1 MRLGQD
7 SGDLAGDSGKRRPR
21 RRSGGSGTG
30 RGGAQGPAETRVPPG
45 PPGAS
50 PAQDPPAGDARDG
63 LRAVP
68 DPVQG
73 VPDGRGTLPPQP
85 RPVARGAAGGQEA
98 YPLQGPPNGRGTN
111 GQGTPPPHG
120 VPNGQGTPP
129 AHVVPNGQGTPHG
142 APNGQGAPPPHGVP
156 SGQAAYNGQETL
168 PSQGAPDGRTASPSQ
183 AGADTRPGQDAQ
195 PVHGAGPVQGQV
207 QPGGQTGEPA
217 GSPPGPPGPP
227 DQPGPPGKRPRFA
240 RPLTVGALIGWT
252 ALSAILP
259 GAAHLRSGHRRTGYI
274 LLTIFGA
281 LLLSILV
288 GALILSGEGNAGFL
302 ARDSTLMTG
311 AVLAIVGAIAWFLL
325 LLFSYISL
333 GPDRLSGRGQ
343 IVSGIAVGVLCVA
356 VMAPFA
362 LTASTVLTGKET
374 ANAIF
379 APAAGNPTAVP
390 VKHEDP
396 WGGRK
401 RVNFLLVGGDGAGNR
416 EGVRTDSMTMAS
428 VHVATGNTAMFSLP
442 RNLQH
447 VRFPPGSALGKRFPD
462 GFMRELPNGGL
473 LNEVWQYAEDHPELM
488 PGVKDGQRGPRA
500 LMDAIGYT
508 LNLKI
513 DYYALVNMFG
523 FAHLVDAIG
532 GLRIRV
538 ERDVPWGGLYGTAGT
553 IKAGYRKLSGEEAL
567 WYGRSRVGSDDF
579 SRMARQRC
587 VIGAFAQQA
596 TPSVVLTNFAK
607 IAGVAKKMAKTDI
620 PRELLEHIIE
630 LGLKVKDARIVSL
643 QFVPPEF
650 YTGSPDWQKIRTATS
665 RALRRSLQ
673 PARRPLA
680 ATASP
685 GTSGTSGASGATPT
699 ATPKPSRTA
708 VAAGP
713 SQTPT
718 QNGEA
723 ESLDELCGF

>member
-1 MRLGQD
+1 M
-7 SGDLAGDSGKRRPR
+7 
-21 RRSGGSGTG
+21 
-30 RGGAQGPAETRVPPG
+30 
-45 PPGAS
+45 
-50 PAQDPPAGDARDG
+50 
-63 LRAVP
+63 
-68 DPVQG
+68 VQSA
-73 VPDGRGTLPPQP
+73 PDGRGTPPPQP
-85 RPVARGAAGGQEA
+85 LPGVRGAANGQDA
-98 YPLQGPPNGRGTN
+98 PPVQGAHN
-111 GQGTPPPHG
+111 GQGTPPPHD
-120 VPNGQGTPP
+120 VRNGQATR
-129 AHVVPNGQGTPHG
+129 NR
-142 APNGQGAPPPHGVP
+142 
-156 SGQAAYNGQETL
+156 QETL
-168 PSQGAPDGRTASPSQ
+168 PPRDAPESQTTSPSQ
-183 AGADTRPGQDAQ
+183 AGTGTRPA
-195 PVHGAGPVQGQV
+195 PAAGPVQGPGPV
-207 QPGGQTGEPA
+207 QAQGAVQTGGPA
-217 GSPPGPPGPP
+217 GSPPGPPGPSDP
-227 DQPGPPGKRPRFA
+227 PGPPGKRPRFA
-240 RPLTVGALIGWT
+240 KPLTVGALIGWT
-252 ALSAILP
+252 ALSALLP

-281 LLLSILV
+281 LLLAILV
-288 GALILSGEGNAGFL
+288 GALVLSGEGNAGFL

-311 AVLAIVGAIAWFLL
+311 AVLAIAGAIAWFLL
-325 LLFSYISL
+325 VLFSYVSL

-343 IVSGIAVGVLCVA
+343 IVSGIAVGVLCVS

-362 LTASTVLTGKET
+362 LTASTVMTGKET

-379 APAAGNPTAVP
+379 ESASGNPTAVP

-447 VRFPPGSALGKRFPD
+447 VRFPPGTALGKRFPN

-488 PGVKDGQRGPRA
+488 PGVKDGHRGPRA
-500 LMDAIGYT
+500 LMDAIGFT

-607 IAGVAKKMAKTDI
+607 IANVAKKMAKTDI

-650 YTGSPDWQKIRTATS
+650 YTGSPDWQKIRAATA
-665 RALRRSLQ
+665 RALSQSLR
-673 PARRPLA
+673 PARRPQA

-685 GTSGTSGASGATPT
+685 GTSGAAPA

-708 VAAGP
+708 VAASP

-718 QNGEA
+718 PNGKGEA

>member
-1 MRLGQD
+1 M
-7 SGDLAGDSGKRRPR
+7 S
-21 RRSGGSGTG
+21 
-30 RGGAQGPAETRVPPG
+30 
-45 PPGAS
+45 
-50 PAQDPPAGDARDG
+50 G
-63 LRAVP
+63 LRAAP
-68 DPVQG
+68 GQAQS
-73 VPDGRGTLPPQP
+73 VPDGRGTPPQT
-85 RPVARGAAGGQEA
+85 RPGVRGATDGQEA
-98 YPLQGPPNGRGTN
+98 RSPLGAHNGPGTPSPHDVRG
-111 GQGTPPPHG
+111 GQGTPPPNG
-120 VPNGQGTPP
+120 VRDGQATHD
-129 AHVVPNGQGTPHG
+129 AQESVPSRG
-142 APNGQGAPPPHGVP
+142 AP
-156 SGQAAYNGQETL
+156 ETE
-168 PSQGAPDGRTASPSQ
+168 AASPPQ
-183 AGADTRPGQDAQ
+183 AGAGPRPDQPAGPAQPQGAAPPGGPSSPGGPGQS
-195 PVHGAGPVQGQV
+195 G
-207 QPGGQTGEPA
+207 
-217 GSPPGPPGPP
+217 GSPPGPPAP
-227 DQPGPPGKRPRFA
+227 PGPPGKRPRFA
-240 RPLTVGALIGWT
+240 KPMTVGALIGWT
-252 ALSAILP
+252 ALSALLP
-259 GAAHLRSGHRRTGYI
+259 GAAHLRAGHRRTGYI

-281 LLLSILV
+281 LLLAALV
-288 GALILSGEGNAGFL
+288 GALVLSGDGNAGFV

-325 LLFSYISL
+325 VLFSYVSL

-343 IVSGIAVGVLCVA
+343 IVSGIAVGVLCVS

-362 LTASTVLTGKET
+362 LTASTVLTVKDA
-374 ANAIF
+374 ANSIF
-379 APAAGNPTAVP
+379 ESASANPTAAP

-447 VRFPPGSALGKRFPD
+447 VRFPPNTPLGKRFPD

-488 PGVKDGQRGPRA
+488 PDVKDGHRGPRA

-538 ERDVPWGGLYGTAGT
+538 ESDVPWGGLYGTAGT
-553 IKAGYRKLSGEEAL
+553 IKAGYRKLTGEEAL

-587 VIGAFAQQA
+587 VIGAFTQQA
-596 TPSVVLTNFAK
+596 TPSVVLTNFVK
-607 IAGVAKKMAKTDI
+607 IANVAKKMAKTDI
-620 PRELLEHIIE
+620 PRELLEHITE

-650 YTGSPDWQKIRTATS
+650 YTGSPDWQKIRAATART
-665 RALRRSLQ
+665 LRQSLQ

-685 GTSGTSGASGATPT
+685 GTSGASGSTPT

-708 VAAGP
+708 VAKP

-718 QNGEA
+718 PNGKGEA
-723 ESLDELCGF
+723 ASLDELCGF

>member
-21 RRSGGSGTG
+21 RRSGAQGAN
-30 RGGAQGPAETRVPPG
+30 RGGAQGPAETRTPPG
-45 PPGAS
+45 PPGTP
-50 PAQDPPAGDARDG
+50 PAQGAPNGQEAPPARDANNG
-63 LRAVP
+63 LRVAP
-68 DPVQG
+68 DLVKGVADGQG
-73 VPDGRGTLPPQP
+73 THPPQS
-85 RPVARGAAGGQEA
+85 RPGARGAAGGQEA
-98 YPLQGPPNGRGTN
+98 RSLEGAN
-111 GQGTPPPHG
+111 GQGTGPSR
-120 VPNGQGTPP
+120 
-129 AHVVPNGQGTPHG
+129 G
-142 APNGQGAPPPHGVP
+142 APNGQATPGGQGTGPSHAVP
-156 SGQAAYNGQETL
+156 NGQETL
-168 PSQGAPDGRTASPSQ
+168 PAQGASGGRATSPSQ
-183 AGADTRPGQDAQ
+183 AGTKARPGQ
-195 PVHGAGPVQGQV
+195 GAGAGQEAARAA
-207 QPGGQTGEPA
+207 GPA
-217 GSPPGPPGPP
+217 GPPPGPPGGP
-227 DQPGPPGKRPRFA
+227 PGPPAAPQGRPRFA
-240 RPLTVGALIGWT
+240 KPLTVGSLIGWT
-252 ALSAILP
+252 ALSAVLP

-274 LLTIFGA
+274 LLTLFVA
-281 LLLSILV
+281 LLLAALV
-288 GALILSGEGNAGFL
+288 GGFVIGSEGNAGFL
-302 ARDSTLMTG
+302 ARDSTLMAG
-311 AVLAIVGAIAWFLL
+311 AVLAITGAIAWFLL
-325 LLFSYISL
+325 VLFSYVTL
-333 GPDRLSGRGQ
+333 GPHRLSGRGQ
-343 IVSGIAVGVLCVA
+343 IVSGITVGVLCVS

-379 APAAGNPTAVP
+379 ESASGNPTVAP

-447 VRFPPGSALGKRFPD
+447 VRFPPGTPLGKRFPN

-473 LNEVWQYAEDHPELM
+473 LNEVWQYAEDHPEVM

-538 ERDVPWGGLYGTAGT
+538 ERDIPWGGLYGTAGT

-607 IAGVAKKMAKTDI
+607 IAGVAKKMAKTR
-620 PRELLEHIIE
+620 PRL
-630 LGLKVKDARIVSL
+630 
-643 QFVPPEF
+643 PP
-650 YTGSPDWQKIRTATS
+650 GGRRRRKPHVHADGRTDDQLPHPV
-665 RALRRSLQ
+665 R
-673 PARRPLA
+673 
-680 ATASP
+680 
-685 GTSGTSGASGATPT
+685 
-699 ATPKPSRTA
+699 
-708 VAAGP
+708 
-713 SQTPT
+713 
-718 QNGEA
+718 
-723 ESLDELCGF
+723 

>member
-1 MRLGQD
+1 MAP
-7 SGDLAGDSGKRRPR
+7 DL
-21 RRSGGSGTG
+21 
-30 RGGAQGPAETRVPPG
+30 
-45 PPGAS
+45 
-50 PAQDPPAGDARDG
+50 
-63 LRAVP
+63 
-68 DPVQG
+68 VQG
-73 VPDGRGTLPPQP
+73 MPDGRGTPPQTP
-85 RPVARGAAGGQEA
+85 PGVRGAA
-98 YPLQGPPNGRGTN
+98 N
-111 GQGTPPPHG
+111 GQGAPSLQG
-120 VPNGQGTPP
+120 V
-129 AHVVPNGQGTPHG
+129 
-142 APNGQGAPPPHGVP
+142 PNGQGAPPAHDVR
-156 SGQAAYNGQETL
+156 NGQETL
-168 PSQGAPDGRTASPSQ
+168 PPRGAGEGQAVRNGQAARDGQETLPPPGALAGQMTSPSQ
-183 AGADTRPGQDAQ
+183 AGAAPRPGQA
-195 PVHGAGPVQGQV
+195 AGPAQSQGT
-207 QPGGQTGEPA
+207 GQTGGPA
-217 GSPPGPPGPP
+217 GSPPGPPGPSGP
-227 DQPGPPGKRPRFA
+227 SGPPGKRPRFA
-240 RPLTVGALIGWT
+240 RPMTVGALIGWT
-252 ALSAILP
+252 ALSAVLP

-281 LLLSILV
+281 LLLAALV
-288 GALILSGEGNAGFL
+288 GGFVIGAEGNAGFV

-325 LLFSYISL
+325 VLFSYVSL

-343 IVSGIAVGVLCVA
+343 IVSGIAVGVLCVS

-379 APAAGNPTAVP
+379 ESNSGNPTAVP

-447 VRFPPGSALGKRFPD
+447 VRFPPGTALGKRFPD

-488 PGVKDGQRGPRA
+488 PGVKNGQRGPRA
-500 LMDAIGYT
+500 LMDAIGFT

-532 GLRIRV
+532 GLKIRV

-607 IAGVAKKMAKTDI
+607 IANVAKKMAKTDI

-630 LGLKVKDARIVSL
+630 LGLRVKDAKIVSL

-650 YTGSPDWQKIRTATS
+650 YTGSPDWQKIRTATA

-685 GTSGTSGASGATPT
+685 GTSGATPV

-708 VAAGP
+708 VGVTP

-718 QNGEA
+718 QNKAEA

>member
-1 MRLGQD
+1 M
-7 SGDLAGDSGKRRPR
+7 
-21 RRSGGSGTG
+21 
-30 RGGAQGPAETRVPPG
+30 
-45 PPGAS
+45 
-50 PAQDPPAGDARDG
+50 
-63 LRAVP
+63 
-68 DPVQG
+68 
-73 VPDGRGTLPPQP
+73 PDGRGTLPPQP
-85 RPVARGAAGGQEA
+85 RPGARGAANGQEA
-98 YPLQGPPNGRGTN
+98 RSLPGAHN
-111 GQGTPPPHG
+111 GQGINGQGISGQGVNGQGVNGQETPPPHG
-120 VPNGQGTPP
+120 VPNGQP
-129 AHVVPNGQGTPHG
+129 AHNGHD
-142 APNGQGAPPPHGVP
+142 
-156 SGQAAYNGQETL
+156 TL
-168 PSQGAPDGRTASPSQ
+168 PAPGAPDGRMTSPSQ
-183 AGADTRPGQDAQ
+183 TGAGTRPGRDAGPGQ
-195 PVHGAGPVQGQV
+195 GAGPAQAA
-207 QPGGQTGEPA
+207 GQTGGTA
-217 GSPPGPPGPP
+217 GSPPGPPGPGGP
-227 DQPGPPGKRPRFA
+227 PGPPAPPGKRPQFA
-240 RPLTVGALIGWT
+240 KPLTVGALIGWT
-252 ALSAILP
+252 ALSAVLP

-281 LLLSILV
+281 LLLAALV
-288 GALILSGEGNAGFL
+288 GWFALGGTENAGFV
-302 ARDSTLMTG
+302 ARDGILTT
-311 AVLAIVGAIAWFLL
+311 AVVLAVVGAITWFLL
-325 LLFSYISL
+325 VLFSYISL

-343 IVSGIAVGVLCVA
+343 IVSGIAVGVLCVS

-362 LTASTVLTGKET
+362 LTASTVMTGKET

-379 APAAGNPTAVP
+379 APAADNPTAVP

-488 PGVKDGQRGPRA
+488 PGVKDGHRGPRA

-650 YTGSPDWQKIRTATS
+650 YTGSPDWQKIRTATA
-665 RALRRSLQ
+665 RTLRQSLQ

-685 GTSGTSGASGATPT
+685 GTSGATPA
-699 ATPKPSRTA
+699 ATPKPSRPA
-708 VAAGP
+708 VAKP

-718 QNGEA
+718 QNGKAEA
-723 ESLDELCGF
+723 QSLDELCGF